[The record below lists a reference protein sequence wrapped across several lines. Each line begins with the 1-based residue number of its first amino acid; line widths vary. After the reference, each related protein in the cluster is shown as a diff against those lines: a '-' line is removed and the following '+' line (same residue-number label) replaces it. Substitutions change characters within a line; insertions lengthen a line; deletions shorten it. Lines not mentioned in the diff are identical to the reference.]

1 MLVWYYERNSFLV
14 DLKSSCFL
22 ELTLWYPIL
31 SSRVNLAIFRHYVL
45 LKKDNNSIF
54 FLFCFVSFYID
65 LFICYFSS
73 SWKKEKRKR
82 WSGRVSIHWKLCAI
96 TASFQLRLTS
106 LYKSF
111 TFPSFMSISCCLSRL
126 HLRQK
131 QKHWKEERK
140 PNSRLETRLKGTGMG
155 SYELYVWILMA
166 LRNDHSFKELSF
178 KMKEECKSKW
188 SISSA
193 LFNSLIYLVN
203 RLWAR
208 DLFGVIV
215 NEGESRIMEIKSK

>member
-54 FLFCFVSFYID
+54 FFCFVLF
-65 LFICYFSS
+65 LFISICLFVIFPLPR
-73 SWKKEKRKR
+73 KKKKGKDDLEEFC
-82 WSGRVSIHWKLCAI
+82 IHWKLCAI
-96 TASFQLRLTS
+96 TTSFQLRLTS

-178 KMKEECKSKW
+178 K
-188 SISSA
+188 
-193 LFNSLIYLVN
+193 
-203 RLWAR
+203 
-208 DLFGVIV
+208 
-215 NEGESRIMEIKSK
+215 NERRM

>member
-1 MLVWYYERNSFLV
+1 M
-14 DLKSSCFL
+14 
-22 ELTLWYPIL
+22 
-31 SSRVNLAIFRHYVL
+31 
-45 LKKDNNSIF
+45 
-54 FLFCFVSFYID
+54 FLFISICLFVFFPLPRKKKKGKDD
-65 LFICYFSS
+65 LEEFC
-73 SWKKEKRKR
+73 
-82 WSGRVSIHWKLCAI
+82 IHWKLCAI
-96 TASFQLRLTS
+96 TASLQLRLTS

-188 SISSA
+188 SISFS

-215 NEGESRIMEIKSK
+215 NEGESRIMEIKNK

>member
-31 SSRVNLAIFRHYVL
+31 SSRVNLAIFRHYFL

-54 FLFCFVSFYID
+54 FSVLFCFFLYRFVYL
-65 LFICYFSS
+65 LFFLFLE
-73 SWKKEKRKR
+73 KKKRKR

-96 TASFQLRLTS
+96 TASLQLRLTS

-178 KMKEECKSKW
+178 K
-188 SISSA
+188 
-193 LFNSLIYLVN
+193 
-203 RLWAR
+203 
-208 DLFGVIV
+208 
-215 NEGESRIMEIKSK
+215 NERRM

>member
-1 MLVWYYERNSFLV
+1 MFL
-14 DLKSSCFL
+14 F
-22 ELTLWYPIL
+22 I
-31 SSRVNLAIFRHYVL
+31 
-45 LKKDNNSIF
+45 SICLFVF
-54 FLFCFVSFYID
+54 FLFP
-65 LFICYFSS
+65 
-73 SWKKEKRKR
+73 EKRKK
-82 WSGRVSIHWKLCAI
+82 GKDDLEEFCIHWKLCAI

-188 SISSA
+188 SLSSS
-193 LFNSLIYLVN
+193 LFNSLIHLVN

-215 NEGESRIMEIKSK
+215 NEGESRIMEIKNK